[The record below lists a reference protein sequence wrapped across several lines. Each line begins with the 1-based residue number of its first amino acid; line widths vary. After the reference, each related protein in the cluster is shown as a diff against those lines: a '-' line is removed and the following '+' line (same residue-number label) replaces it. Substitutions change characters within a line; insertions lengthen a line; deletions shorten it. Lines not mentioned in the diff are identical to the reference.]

1 MLERPR
7 RRRASYCM
15 HVQYLN
21 VMYCA
26 VLYHILCN
34 PTLLVTWSPRGPHA
48 LYLPLPPG
56 YILLCYILHIT
67 HNQSHAISLSRLSFL
82 VCPLHNFYFLLVAER
97 KTAAIGLQK
106 APLIVI
112 LSAGYPPST
121 YIHPQRVRAH
131 ELVLS
136 LPSTW
141 QRSVLMHGMIPQ
153 ETLRG
158 DQWRF
163 RWFLATQCLLSP
175 KALAEPRTAEIC
187 RI

>member
-1 MLERPR
+1 MAATWTPCSLP
-7 RRRASYCM
+7 APSPPATYC
-15 HVQYLN
+15 Y
-21 VMYCA
+21 
-26 VLYHILCN
+26 
-34 PTLLVTWSPRGPHA
+34 VT
-48 LYLPLPPG
+48 
-56 YILLCYILHIT
+56 LHIT
-67 HNQSHAISLSRLSFL
+67 HNQSHAISLSRSSFL

-97 KTAAIGLQK
+97 KTAAIGLAK
-106 APLIVI
+106 DAIDCHPF
-112 LSAGYPPST
+112 SNWDPPST
-121 YIHPQRVRAH
+121 YIPTQRVRAH
-131 ELVLS
+131 EVVLS